1 MGSCGAM
8 SLTQFFE
15 ADGLFQV
22 FGRFEREGMRIG
34 EPAFVMRLHR
44 KVQISIGVCA
54 ELVGRHAAIST
65 DTRRDCRL
73 AFRHEAQIL
82 SCENQEPQREF
93 LI

>member
-1 MGSCGAM
+1 MGRCGAM
-8 SLTQFFE
+8 SSTQFFE

-22 FGRFEREGMRIG
+22 FGRFERQGMRIG

-54 ELVGRHAAIST
+54 ELVGWHTAISS

-73 AFRHEAQIL
+73 AFRHDAQIL
-82 SCENQEPQREF
+82 SCENQEGSASF
-93 LI
+93 